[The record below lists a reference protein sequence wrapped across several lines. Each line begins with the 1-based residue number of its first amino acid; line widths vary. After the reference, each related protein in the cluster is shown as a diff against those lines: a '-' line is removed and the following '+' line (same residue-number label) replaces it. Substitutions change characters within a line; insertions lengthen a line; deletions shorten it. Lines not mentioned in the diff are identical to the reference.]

1 METESESFRLL
12 GETGVRHMGKMGSL
26 IVINQLSLHLKPIL
40 PYVLAQDL
48 IVLCESA
55 DKDDRGDIFSEVPLW
70 PLASLP
76 SDVHHAQLR
85 LAHPEVA
92 RVDGPRRV
100 TELEYV
106 LGGRARQARRECR
119 ESTARCPP
127 DLDRMVP
134 RATSSLRG
142 PS

>member
-1 METESESFRLL
+1 
-12 GETGVRHMGKMGSL
+12 MGKMGSL

-106 LGGRARQARRECR
+106 LGGGCVVGRDKLVENVEKVQRVVLQI
-119 ESTARCPP
+119 
-127 DLDRMVP
+127 
-134 RATSSLRG
+134 
-142 PS
+142 